1 MIVNS
6 LYLGFTQ
13 KAFPTVNLYYLK
25 YQWDLTPH
33 GVTMLFNK
41 YSNGY
46 NNNFNFILFL
56 KIFFNIFL
64 ILNTFFLKWLLTIK

>member
-13 KAFPTVNLYYLK
+13 KAFPTVNLYSIK

-33 GVTMLFNK
+33 WVPMLFNI
-41 YSNGY
+41 YSKGY

-56 KIFFNIFL
+56 KIIFNKF
-64 ILNTFFLKWLLTIK
+64 